1 MDTPKQ
7 YYESIKLSDLLS
19 IRCVSELY
27 SKITDEFHGRD
38 VIIIEIPESSEA
50 DLSFI
55 QLIESARRQAKA
67 KGKTFKLS
75 SPASGA
81 VLKVLERAGFIE
93 SFDKEDENFWLHKK
107 VTL

>member
-7 YYESIKLSDLLS
+7 YYESINLPNVLS
-19 IRCVSELY
+19 IRFSSELH
-27 SKITDEFHGRD
+27 SKITDEFHNRD
-38 VIIIEIPESSEA
+38 TIIINIPEGAEA
-50 DLSFI
+50 DLSFV
-55 QLIESARRQAKA
+55 QLIESSRRQAKA

-75 SPASGA
+75 SPASGS

-93 SFDKEDENFWLHKK
+93 SFDQEDEKFWLHKE